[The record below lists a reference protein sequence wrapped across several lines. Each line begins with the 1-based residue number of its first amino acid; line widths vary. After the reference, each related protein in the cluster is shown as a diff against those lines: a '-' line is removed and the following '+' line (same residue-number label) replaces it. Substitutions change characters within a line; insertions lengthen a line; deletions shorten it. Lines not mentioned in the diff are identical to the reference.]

1 MSRVSIY
8 AVSREAR
15 EAIASLVRAEDDL
28 EPHDGGDRAPRR
40 LEDASERDVL
50 LVSTDL
56 EPSERLQILGLAWR
70 SNHPPRM
77 LFFDCSPEAPSTGR
91 FVVAAEDRERCLAAI
106 RGMAEGEPGDDR
118 IRLSLRAAPSREG
131 SQRDAAERAEAEAV
145 PAVAV

>member
-28 EPHDGGDRAPRR
+28 ELHEGGDRAPRR
-40 LEDASERDVL
+40 LEVASERDVL

-56 EPSERLQILGLAWR
+56 DPSDRLQILGLAWR

-77 LFFDCSPEAPSTGR
+77 LFFECSSEAPATGR
-91 FVVAAEDRERCLAAI
+91 CVVATKDRERCLAAI
-106 RGMAEGEPGDDR
+106 RGTADGEPGDDR
-118 IRLSLRAAPSREG
+118 IRLSLRAAPSREDPR
-131 SQRDAAERAEAEAV
+131 RDGAECAETV